1 MEFHSNLGGGGGLG
15 FLGSVAGQGG
25 IETKRMRAV

>member
-1 MEFHSNLGGGGGLG
+1 MEFHSNLGGFLG
-15 FLGSVAGQGG
+15 FVGSVAGQGG